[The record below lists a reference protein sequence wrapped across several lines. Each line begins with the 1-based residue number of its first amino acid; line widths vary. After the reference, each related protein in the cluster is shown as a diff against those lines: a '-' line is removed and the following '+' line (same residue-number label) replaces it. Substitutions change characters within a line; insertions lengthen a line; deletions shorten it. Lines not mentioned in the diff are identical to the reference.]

1 MLFPCQEEMYDHLD
15 AADVD
20 KVDKL
25 ASEAMIWMNSKMN
38 QQSKQNLTLE
48 PAVKVPEIQ
57 AKIKVAMMACW
68 PDKPPVKK
76 YFCNGTFWSPYIV
89 AL

>member
-1 MLFPCQEEMYDHLD
+1 M
-15 AADVD
+15 D

-25 ASEAMIWMNSKMN
+25 ASDAMIWMNSKMN

-48 PAVKVPEIQ
+48 PAVKVTEIQ

-68 PDKPPVKK
+68 PTIGPLRTESFGLPT
-76 YFCNGTFWSPYIV
+76 YRGHCTSAP
-89 AL
+89 